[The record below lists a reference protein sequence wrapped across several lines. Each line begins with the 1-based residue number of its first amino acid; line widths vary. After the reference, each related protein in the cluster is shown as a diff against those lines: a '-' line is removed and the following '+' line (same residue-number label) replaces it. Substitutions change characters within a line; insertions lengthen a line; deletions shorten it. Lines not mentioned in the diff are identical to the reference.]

1 MADRPET
8 TKSRKAARLGELRA
22 KRIAAAAATA
32 AASTTIVETTET
44 PVNEDASEPPPQ
56 GDAAAAAALP
66 SNTPPEPYAMS
77 VTAPVLDP
85 MVLGGGFGGAPSVQA
100 PADESADISATVS
113 GPQKCHNVSHQ
124 ICSQLAVITCAL
136 GASALH
142 AAPCGLRGR
151 SSKRTVVA
159 RLRPHTATCFPMP
172 PPSCPSPP

>member
-85 MVLGGGFGGAPSVQA
+85 TARRRNRRPRHRPTGPTR
-100 PADESADISATVS
+100 ISE
-113 GPQKCHNVSHQ
+113 
-124 ICSQLAVITCAL
+124 
-136 GASALH
+136 
-142 AAPCGLRGR
+142 
-151 SSKRTVVA
+151 
-159 RLRPHTATCFPMP
+159 RLPRP
-172 PPSCPSPP
+172 